1 METPRPE
8 GTKKSFQKKRRDER
22 ERRGDE
28 GGLQAGTAA
37 GGDHTGLTL
46 ISQSESTSRP
56 PCAASSMTG
65 KITPSADF
73 PFVPLEEIGQIMT
86 NYPGSRWVIARRG
99 SHHPGFSVRQPRRR
113 TSRSHTRA
121 VTSCSR
127 SHSEHD
133 DFAVLRFGRR
143 GMTTRPERTICWAK
157 INSLWEKMSLC
168 VGVSLRPSLMLRSLE
183 ECPAFVTWN
192 SHHVTSLTCEEE
204 HVSESSARGSD
215 VISIHYPPRRADVS
229 GTSGS
234 CGAWACGRRR

>member
-133 DFAVLRFGRR
+133 DCPA
-143 GMTTRPERTICWAK
+143 
-157 INSLWEKMSLC
+157 
-168 VGVSLRPSLMLRSLE
+168 LRPPRNDDPTRTDDLFGHDKQFVGKNVLLRGRVVTAFPNATKSLE